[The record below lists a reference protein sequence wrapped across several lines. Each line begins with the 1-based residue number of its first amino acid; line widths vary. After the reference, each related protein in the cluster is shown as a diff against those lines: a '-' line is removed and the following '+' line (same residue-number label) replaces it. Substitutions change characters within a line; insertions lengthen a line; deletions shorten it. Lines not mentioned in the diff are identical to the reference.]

1 MTKNWIQEISKVSKV
16 EILGHI
22 FNGLDDIKN
31 AVESYCRI
39 GRDSWNT
46 EPKSTVDV
54 IHVICV
60 YEPYPCFDSEDY
72 ASEDRDFSNYFF
84 STKPFTKLQI
94 AHLSKLP
101 GRCNAQIV
109 DEKIPEWAVPAVYYG
124 GEGDKMIVATP
135 RIAQL

>member
-1 MTKNWIQEISKVSKV
+1 MPKICIREISKTSKV

-22 FNGLDDIKN
+22 FNGLADIKK

-46 EPKSTVDV
+46 EPKSQADG

-72 ASEDRDFSNYFF
+72 ANEDRDFSNYFF
-84 STKPFTKLQI
+84 STKPFTKQQI
-94 AHLSKLP
+94 ARLSKLP

-109 DEKIPEWAVPAVYYG
+109 DEKMPEWAVPSVYYG
-124 GEGDKMIVATP
+124 GEGDNMIVA
-135 RIAQL
+135 ILK